1 MKIVNNRETEYP
13 IDDIFLK
20 RYSPR
25 ALSGE
30 KITKEELMTL
40 FEAARWA
47 PSSYNSQPWRFLY
60 ALRDTPDFE
69 KLFSFIVPDNQVWSK
84 NASALVVVISNNNYE
99 NGKPYPTH
107 SFDTGSAW
115 ENLALQATH
124 MGLIAHA
131 IGGFDYDKARSVL
144 EIPAEY
150 TVEAM
155 IVIGKPGKIEDLPED
170 LQEGEKPNNRKKLE
184 EIVFEGSFKN

>member
-30 KITKEELMTL
+30 KISKEELMTL

-47 PSSYNSQPWRFLY
+47 PSSYNSQPWRFIY
-60 ALRDTPDFE
+60 VLRDTPDFE
-69 KLFSFIVPDNQVWSK
+69 KFFSFIVPDNQVWSK

-99 NGKPYPTH
+99 NGKPYHTEL
-107 SFDTGSAW
+107 S
-115 ENLALQATH
+115 Q
-124 MGLIAHA
+124 
-131 IGGFDYDKARSVL
+131 Y
-144 EIPAEY
+144 
-150 TVEAM
+150 
-155 IVIGKPGKIEDLPED
+155 
-170 LQEGEKPNNRKKLE
+170 
-184 EIVFEGSFKN
+184 

>member
-30 KITKEELMTL
+30 KVTKEELMTL

-47 PSSYNSQPWRFLY
+47 PSSFNSQPWKFIY

-69 KLFSFIVPDNQVWSK
+69 KFFSFIVPDNQVWSK

-131 IGGFDYDKARSVL
+131 IGGFDNDKARSVL

-155 IVIGKPGKIEDLPED
+155 IVIGKPGIIEDLPEN
-170 LQEGEKPNNRKKLE
+170 LKEGEKPNNRKKLK